1 MTSAPRTRRVDA
13 LSGTKSPDSAL
24 LSEAT
29 NFCLEL
35 DGLRELQTRLQELE
49 AERDDLA
56 ERLESLHNAHQITL
70 GLLCTA
76 RAERDTAK
84 AELAGRAL

>member
-1 MTSAPRTRRVDA
+1 MRQESSAPRTRIVDA
-13 LSGTKSPDSAL
+13 LSGKVS
-24 LSEAT
+24 SEAAE
-29 NFCLEL
+29 FCLEL
-35 DGLRELQTRLQELE
+35 DGLRELQCRLQEVE

-56 ERLESLHNAHQITL
+56 ERLESLHNAHNITL

-84 AELAGRAL
+84 AELAGRMP